1 MHMTKALIQY
11 KNGRAFGASSFAA
24 LLGFEDMGLEIVPF
38 EPDSLAGIDRETSD
52 VVVGGVG
59 VVRGALMALGRDIP
73 EIDYP
78 RELGPFLGRKVWR
91 STIRTVGSRADAR
104 PVFVKP
110 FHGKL
115 FTGRLVTAAQ
125 DLVGCGM
132 FEEDTEVYCSE
143 SVAFIAEWRC
153 FVMRGQILDVRP
165 YRGSWRARFDP
176 RVIEKAVA
184 AYASAPAG
192 YGMDFG
198 VTEDGRTL
206 LVEVNDGY
214 ALGSYGLEHHAY
226 ARLLS
231 ARWAEL
237 AGADDPCDFGPLPEP
252 LM

>member
-1 MHMTKALIQY
+1 MVRALIQHEH
-11 KNGRAFGASSFAA
+11 GRAFGTSTFAA

-38 EPDSLAGIDRETSD
+38 EPAGFTFIDRDPSD

-59 VVRGALMALGRDIP
+59 VVRSALRALRRKVPEICYPKELEPVLGR
-73 EIDYP
+73 
-78 RELGPFLGRKVWR
+78 RVWR
-91 STIRTVGSRADAR
+91 STINTVGTCADDW

-110 FHGKL
+110 VQGKL
-115 FTGRLVTAAQ
+115 FTGRLVTSAK
-125 DLVGCGM
+125 DLIGCGM
-132 FEEDTEVYCSE
+132 CGEDAEVHCSDPV
-143 SVAFIAEWRC
+143 SLVAEWRC

-165 YRGSWRARFDP
+165 YRGDWRVSFDSSIIE
-176 RVIEKAVA
+176 RAVI
-184 AYASAPAG
+184 AYSSAPAG

-214 ALGSYGLEHHAY
+214 ALGSYGLEYHAY

-237 AGADDPCDFGPLPEP
+237 AGVDDPCDFGPLPEP
-252 LM
+252 LL

>member
-1 MHMTKALIQY
+1 MAKALIQH
-11 KNGRAFGASSFAA
+11 KSGRAFGTSAFAA

-38 EPDSLAGIDRETSD
+38 DPDGLTGIDREASD

-59 VVRGALMALGRDIP
+59 VVRGALRALGRDVP

-78 RELGPFLGRKVWR
+78 RELEPFLGRKIWL
-91 STIRTVGSRADAR
+91 STIRTVSSCEDTW

-110 FHGKL
+110 VQGKF
-115 FTGRLVTAAQ
+115 FTGRLVTTAK
-125 DLVGCGM
+125 DLVACGM
-132 FEEDTEVYCSE
+132 CGEDTEVYCSE
-143 SVAFIAEWRC
+143 PVAFVAEWRC

-165 YRGSWRARFDP
+165 YRGSWRAGFDA
-176 RVIEKAVA
+176 RVIAEAVD
-184 AYASAPAG
+184 AYTSAPAG

-237 AGADDPCDFGPLPEP
+237 VGVDDPCDFGPLPEP
-252 LM
+252 

>member
-1 MHMTKALIQY
+1 MTKALIQH
-11 KNGRAFGASSFAA
+11 KSGRAFGTSSFTA

-38 EPDSLAGIDRETSD
+38 DPDGLASIDREASD

-59 VVRGALMALGRDIP
+59 VVRGALRALGRGVP

-78 RELGPFLGRKVWR
+78 RELEPFLGRRVWH
-91 STIRTVGSRADAR
+91 STIRTVSLREDTW

-110 FHGKL
+110 VQGKL
-115 FTGRLVTAAQ
+115 FTGRLFTAAK
-125 DLVGCGM
+125 DLIGCGM
-132 FEEDTEVYCSE
+132 CGEGTEVYCSE
-143 SVAFIAEWRC
+143 PVAFVAEWRC
-153 FVMRGQILDVRP
+153 FVIRGQILDVRP
-165 YRGSWRARFDP
+165 YRGSWRAGFDP
-176 RVIEKAVA
+176 RVIEEAVA
-184 AYASAPAG
+184 AYSGAPAG

-237 AGADDPCDFGPLPEP
+237 VGADDPCDFGPLPEP
-252 LM
+252 LV

>member
-1 MHMTKALIQY
+1 MPKALIQHRH
-11 KNGRAFGASSFAA
+11 GRAFGASAFSA

-38 EPDSLAGIDRETSD
+38 EPDDMSSIERGASD
-52 VVVGGVG
+52 IVVGGVG
-59 VVRGALMALGRDIP
+59 AVRGALRTLGRDVP
-73 EIDYP
+73 EICYP
-78 RELGPFLGRKVWR
+78 EELEPFLGRRVWR
-91 STIRTVGSRADAR
+91 SMINAVSTCAGDW

-110 FHGKL
+110 VRSKL
-115 FTGRLVTAAQ
+115 FTGRLVASAK

-132 FEEDTEVYCSE
+132 CGEDAEVYCSE
-143 SVAFIAEWRC
+143 PVALVAEWRC

-165 YRGSWRARFDP
+165 YRGNWRASFDSM
-176 RVIEKAVA
+176 VIEGAVA
-184 AYASAPAG
+184 AYSSAPAG

-237 AGADDPCDFGPLPEP
+237 AGVEDPCDFGPLPEP
-252 LM
+252 LL